1 MTERSEAQSIR
12 EIFAAARPAKRP
24 VVSLEFFPPKDEHAE
39 RTLFETT
46 IPALRQLQPAF
57 CSVTCGAGG
66 SAGDYSRTLR
76 TVGSIQRDHQSP
88 AMAHLTCVNRTR
100 EQVAGSLK
108 EAGRLGIRNILARRG
123 DPPKGDRAP
132 VTPGSGFD
140 FSWEL
145 VRFVRDAGSF
155 SIGVAGF
162 PEGHTA
168 CTEGREK
175 DWQRLRQKIDS
186 GADFVITQLF
196 FHNRD

>member
-1 MTERSEAQSIR
+1 M
-12 EIFAAARPAKRP
+12 
-24 VVSLEFFPPKDEHAE
+24 
-39 RTLFETT
+39 
-46 IPALRQLQPAF
+46 
-57 CSVTCGAGG
+57 
-66 SAGDYSRTLR
+66 
-76 TVGSIQRDHQSP
+76 
-88 AMAHLTCVNRTR
+88 
-100 EQVAGSLK
+100 
-108 EAGRLGIRNILARRG
+108 
-123 DPPKGDRAP
+123 
-132 VTPGSGFD
+132 TPGSGFD